1 MRILYL
7 AAFLVLAAPARA
19 QEPTPVP
26 AQAWDM
32 VTDADSTQVL
42 PEEVVRR
49 RVEMLLRN
57 GRREEAVELLESR
70 QARQELEPSLRRR
83 LARLYDQLSRFEDL
97 EALLEPTL
105 EGPGEPTLADLR
117 MLAEARLALD
127 KDEAADAVLDRILAR
142 DREDPGL
149 LRLAATMLGHAD
161 REGDAIAL
169 LEEGRQRLRM
179 PLEFSQQLGS
189 LHAERGAWADAV
201 REYLNVI
208 VMNPLN
214 VSLIRGQILDLVDGA
229 GSIGPILEEAEAH
242 VSRHATVPQLGLVLA
257 ELRQRN
263 GDPEG
268 AWEVL
273 APLVGDETFLQDLL
287 QMAMAGLADSRLP
300 DADPE
305 ETLSSLQLSARVL
318 RGLLTHEAL
327 PGSLAPRIYD
337 ALSRTLLA
345 ILSNR
350 AFEGL
355 SGEER
360 LAVLEESRRSVIS
373 MHRRFPTHQL
383 TASALLRLAGIY
395 VDSLHRA
402 EEAIDLYRRLQMDP
416 NAPRD
421 QVRLARVGLGRAYV
435 AAGDTAAARELFT
448 DMGRDR
454 SFEEG
459 QARAHYH
466 LGLLDFMGGHFQ
478 TAQERFSSVALDAP
492 TAEFTN
498 DSLDLAML
506 LAEQRMTGAPD
517 EAGLS
522 RYGRAL
528 YHRATF
534 QPDSL
539 EVELRALTGS
549 DTAGLSQRAHLDLA
563 RHYRDAGRPTDALR
577 VLEDLVRNSAFSRYA
592 AAGLDLKGE
601 LLEERGDVVGARE
614 AYTAVLLEH
623 ENYVYIDSVRDK
635 LRQLPGDAEAEGDL
649 P

>member
-1 MRILYL
+1 MRILLLTPLLFL
-7 AAFLVLAAPARA
+7 ATPATA
-19 QEPTPVP
+19 QEAPGVP
-26 AQAWDM
+26 AQAWNLVADS
-32 VTDADSTQVL
+32 DSTQVL
-42 PEEVVRR
+42 PEEVARR

-70 QARQELEPSLRRR
+70 QEQTELEPALRRR

-97 EALLEPTL
+97 EALLEPSL
-105 EGPGEPTLADLR
+105 EATPPPTLADLR

-127 KDEAADAVLDRILAR
+127 KHDAADTVLERILDR

-149 LRLAATMLGHAD
+149 LRLVATMLGHAD
-161 REGDAIAL
+161 REDDAIAIL
-169 LEEGRQRLRM
+169 VEGRTRLRM
-179 PLEFSQQLGS
+179 PLEFAQQLGS
-189 LHAERGAWADAV
+189 LHSERGQWSDAV

-214 VSLIRGQILDLVDGA
+214 VSLIRGQILDLVDEA
-229 GSIGPILEEAEAH
+229 GSVAPILEEAEAH
-242 VSRHATVPQLGLVLA
+242 ATRHPAVPQLGLVLA
-257 ELRQRN
+257 ELRQRA
-263 GDPEG
+263 GDPDG
-268 AWEVL
+268 AWAVL
-273 APLVGDETFLQDLL
+273 EPLVDNEAFLQDLL

-300 DADPE
+300 DADPR

-318 RGLLTHEAL
+318 RGLLAYDAL

-350 AFEGL
+350 AFEDL
-355 SGEER
+355 AGEER
-360 LAVLEESRRSVIS
+360 LAVLEESRRSVIG

-421 QVRLARVGLGRAYV
+421 QVRLARVGLGRAFV
-435 AAGDTAAARELFT
+435 AAGDTASARELFT
-448 DMGRDR
+448 EMGKDR

-478 TAQERFSSVALDAP
+478 TAQERLSSVALDAP

-498 DSLDLAML
+498 DSLDMAML
-506 LAEQRMTGAPD
+506 LAEQRMTGQPD
-517 EAGLS
+517 EVGLS

-534 QPDSL
+534 QADSL
-539 EVELRALTGS
+539 ETELRALTRS
-549 DTAGLSQRAHLDLA
+549 QAAGLSQRAHLDLA
-563 RHYRDAGRPTDALR
+563 RHYREEGRPDEALQ
-577 VLEDLVRNSAFSRYA
+577 VLDDLIRNSAFSRHA
-592 AAGLDLKGE
+592 ASGLELKGD
-601 LLEERGDVVGARE
+601 LLEQAGDLAGARE
-614 AYTAVLLEH
+614 AYTAVVLEH
-623 ENYVYIDSVRDK
+623 ETYVHIDSVRDK
-635 LRQLPGDAEAEGDL
+635 LRRLPGDEDGEGGL